1 MTAEVMDQL
10 CGVALCLHSGSLQ
23 RSIFICYGEVNKYLL
38 LGRKFCLEG
47 FAGLLLH
54 EMKI

>member
-10 CGVALCLHSGSLQ
+10 CGVALFLQSGSLQ
-23 RSIFICYGEVNKYLL
+23 RSIVICYGEVNKDLF
-38 LGRKFCLEG
+38 LGWKFCLEG
-47 FAGLLLH
+47 FASLLLH